1 MKTFIYT
8 LEDPRTKE
16 IRYIGKSDNIEKRI
30 KSHITRS
37 KKKKTYLD
45 CWIYSLLE
53 NGYKPKIEILD
64 EVNYDEWEYWEIYW
78 IAQFKQWGFKLV
90 NLTKG
95 GKSVNLIYKRKNTSR
110 RKKVI
115 QYTLNGDFV
124 KIYDSI
130 TSVFEE
136 NKSKKGHIPRC
147 CINKT
152 GKCLNS
158 LWRYYE
164 EDYPLKINPYVMNP
178 NSRNFKKGGIPKNK
192 GRKASIETR
201 LKQSLK
207 KYKKVVGIE
216 NGIIFNSMIEAA
228 NFYNINVKTLRS
240 QLYYN
245 TKKKLVKYYEKN
257 DSEI

>member
-95 GKSVNLIYKRKNTSR
+95 
-110 RKKVI
+110 
-115 QYTLNGDFV
+115 
-124 KIYDSI
+124 
-130 TSVFEE
+130 
-136 NKSKKGHIPRC
+136 
-147 CINKT
+147 
-152 GKCLNS
+152 
-158 LWRYYE
+158 
-164 EDYPLKINPYVMNP
+164 
-178 NSRNFKKGGIPKNK
+178 
-192 GRKASIETR
+192 
-201 LKQSLK
+201 
-207 KYKKVVGIE
+207 
-216 NGIIFNSMIEAA
+216 
-228 NFYNINVKTLRS
+228 
-240 QLYYN
+240 
-245 TKKKLVKYYEKN
+245 
-257 DSEI
+257 